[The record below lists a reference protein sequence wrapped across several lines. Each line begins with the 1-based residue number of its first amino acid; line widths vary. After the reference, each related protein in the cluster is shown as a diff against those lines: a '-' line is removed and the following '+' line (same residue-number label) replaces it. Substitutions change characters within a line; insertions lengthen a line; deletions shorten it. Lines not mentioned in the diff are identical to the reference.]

1 MGEADVIASESSML
15 FQFYFPSTMYDER
28 KQYLIYDKTHFIA
41 DFGGYLGLLLGSS
54 LLSVYDKVKRWLK
67 SLIKLM
73 SEKLSRKYG
82 KDQVE
87 EAIVAED

>member
-1 MGEADVIASESSML
+1 MGEADVISSESSILL
-15 FQFYFPSTMYDER
+15 FQLYFPSTMYDER

-82 KDQVE
+82 QGQI
-87 EAIVAED
+87 AIVAED